1 MRVEVEGES
10 QRVRERAEEAEQKCA
25 DAGASNTIYKCNYS
39 GAIIKAGH
47 KYGDAGPNVL
57 SQTAD

>member
-10 QRVRERAEEAEQKCA
+10 QRERAGEAEQKCA

-39 GAIIKAGH
+39 GAIKKAGH